1 MILQEA
7 QILAEQVRQQ
17 LAPHCTKIA
26 IAGSI
31 RREKPEVKDIEI
43 VAIPKPWETG
53 LFAAGIITVVSQ
65 WEKVLGDMEHKTDVK
80 YTQRILPGGM
90 KLDLFFA
97 TEDNWGNILM
107 IRTGDA
113 EFSKHMMIRMH
124 NYRMTHKDGYAYMNG
139 NLLRITDEEQLF
151 NHVRLPYIPPKDRTL
166 ETLTKIST
174 LKG

>member
-1 MILQEA
+1 MILKEA

-17 LAPHCTKIA
+17 LAPHCHKIA

-53 LFAAGIITVVSQ
+53 LFASGIITVVSQ

-97 TEDNWGNILM
+97 TEDNWGLIFL
-107 IRTGDA
+107 IRTGDW
-113 EFSKHMMIRMH
+113 EFSKHFVGVRMPR
-124 NYRMTHKDGYAYMNG
+124 YRMQSKDGNLISNG
-139 NLLRITDEEQLF
+139 GITRVDSEDQLF
-151 NHVRLPYIPPKDRTL
+151 KMCGLPYIAPKDRNL
-166 ETLTKIST
+166 DYLLSFEK
-174 LKG
+174 K